1 MSWAPKSAVPP
12 TGYAYGP
19 DYHPSRLNIARAIYY
34 ISRGRPRSL
43 SRDAQYLLPDTPAPP
58 LIVGADNVPERGAL
72 VLTANHY
79 ERPGLWMAW
88 PALIAGVFTRER
100 TGRDTHWVAIEEWES
115 FSFHGVPIP
124 PSVTRAVF
132 ARAFHTYGIL
142 AMPPQTAPAAER
154 AAAVRNA
161 TRLVREG
168 GIIGLMPEGTIG
180 STPELLPTPEG
191 VGTFLLLLAAAGATI
206 IPTGLCESEDRLVIR
221 YGPPIS
227 LTARQVP
234 KDERDAWARRRVMLA
249 IRNLLPQP
257 LWGAYRDLT
266 DPDSVRREP

>member
-1 MSWAPKSAVPP
+1 MSRAPKSAVPP

-115 FSFHGVPIP
+115 FSFHGIPIP
-124 PSVTRAVF
+124 PPVIRAAF
-132 ARAFHTYGIL
+132 ARAFATYGIL
-142 AMPPQTAPAAER
+142 AMPAPNAPAAER
-154 AAAVRNA
+154 AAAIRAA
-161 TRLVREG
+161 TRPVRDD

-191 VGTFLLLLAAAGATI
+191 VGTFLLLLAAAGARI
-206 IPTGLCESEDRLVIR
+206 LPTGLFEEDGRLVVR
-221 YGPPIS
+221 YGAILP
-227 LTARQVP
+227 LDVRDVP
-234 KDERDAWARRRVMLA
+234 K
-249 IRNLLPQP
+249 
-257 LWGAYRDLT
+257 G
-266 DPDSVRREP
+266 